1 MAARD
6 PQGSSSSGK
15 GMKPALLDSNV
26 LIYAANKN
34 AESLRDFV
42 CTAGNAAASITEIE
56 IYGFEGLKDEE
67 KGALPICYPKLYL
80 SHG

>member
-6 PQGSSSSGK
+6 PQGSPVAWTRL
-15 GMKPALLDSNV
+15 KPALLDSNV

-56 IYGFEGLKDEE
+56 VYGFAGLKDEE